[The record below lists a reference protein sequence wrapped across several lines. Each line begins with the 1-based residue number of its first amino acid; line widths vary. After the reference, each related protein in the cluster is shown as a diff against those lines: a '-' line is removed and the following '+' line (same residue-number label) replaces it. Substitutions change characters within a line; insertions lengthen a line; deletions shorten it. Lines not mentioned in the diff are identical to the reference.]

1 MVDIKVLYELQLVDT
16 RIRGLESALADVRA
30 KLADDSQVRMAGER
44 LRRLEVQFEK
54 VSGERRSVQASVDQ
68 LTEKM
73 KGVEQRLYGGT
84 VSNPRELG
92 AYEVEREM
100 VQRQRS
106 VEEDKLLEFMVQFD
120 DLQGN
125 RDKARATLEGLE
137 SERTEHI
144 REWTA
149 EEERLVSDLEF
160 QNGIRGRMTPDI
172 PPVALSTYELLLK
185 ARDGYAV
192 ARVERGAC
200 QGCRISLPTS
210 VEQQARTSEA
220 IIQCSSCHRIL
231 YVD

>member
-1 MVDIKVLYELQLVDT
+1 MVDIKALYELQLVDT
-16 RIRGLESALADVRA
+16 EISELESALADFRA
-30 KLADDSQVRMAGER
+30 KLTDESEVRKARER
-44 LRRLEVQFEK
+44 LRRLEVQFEE
-54 VSGERRSVQASVDQ
+54 VSGERRTVQVSVDQ

-73 KGVEQRLYGGT
+73 KGVEKRLYGGT
-84 VSNPRELG
+84 ISNPRELG

-106 VEEDKLLEFMVQFD
+106 GEEDKLLELMVQFE

-125 RDKARATLEGLE
+125 RDKARAILERLE
-137 SERTEHI
+137 SERAENVK
-144 REWTA
+144 EWTV
-149 EEERLVSDLEF
+149 EEGRLVSELEV
-160 QNGIRGRMTPDI
+160 QNGVRGRMTPAI
-172 PPVALSTYELLLK
+172 SPAALSTYGMLLK

-220 IIQCSSCHRIL
+220 IVQCSSCHRIL

>member
-1 MVDIKVLYELQLVDT
+1 MVDIKLLYELQLVDT
-16 RIRGLESALADVRA
+16 RIGELESALVDVRA
-30 KLADDSQVRMAGER
+30 KLADNSEVVTAGER

-68 LTEKM
+68 LTEK
-73 KGVEQRLYGGT
+73 VESVERTLYGGT
-84 VSNPRELG
+84 ISNPRELG
-92 AYEVEREM
+92 AYEVERDM

-106 VEEDKLLEFMVQFD
+106 GEEDKLLEFMVQFE

-125 RDKARATLEGLE
+125 ANNARTLLERLE

-144 REWTA
+144 KEWSA
-149 EEERLVSDLEF
+149 EERRLVSDLEF
-160 QNGIRGRMTPDI
+160 QNGIRSEMTPGI
-172 PPVALSTYELLLK
+172 PPAALVTYDSLLK
-185 ARDGYAV
+185 SRDGFAV

-220 IIQCSSCHRIL
+220 IVQCSSCYRIL
-231 YVD
+231 FVD